1 VVRLLHYMIGVG
13 AALLLLLASPAHD
26 SGTLLTFGGD
36 SAKAAANDKG
46 NGKGGGNDK
55 GNAGGKGGGKD
66 GGGKGDGKGGGKG
79 GGGGNG
85 SNAGNGNGS
94 SGGNAGGNAAGNQ
107 GGPSEPS
114 SSASGTDT
122 SATPPAAGAA
132 VPSASRDAAIVK
144 IKAYREAVL
153 GNDLEAAAAALA
165 SMKSEITAHEIGQ
178 INEILGLNS
187 QTTTLTTEDI
197 VRGVREIASRR
208 P

>member
-1 VVRLLHYMIGVG
+1 MIGAG
-13 AALLLLLASPAHD
+13 AALVLLLASPAHD
-26 SGTLLTFGGD
+26 SGAILTFGGD
-36 SAKAAANDKG
+36 AAKAAD

-55 GNAGGKGGGKD
+55 ANAGDKGGGKD

-85 SNAGNGNGS
+85 SNAGGS
-94 SGGNAGGNAAGNQ
+94 AGGNQ
-107 GGPSEPS
+107 GGQSEPS
-114 SSASGTDT
+114 GSARGTGT

-132 VPSASRDAAIVK
+132 VPSASRDAAMVK

-153 GNDLEAAAAALA
+153 GNDLKAAAAALA
-165 SMKSEITAHEIGQ
+165 SVKSEITAHEIGQ